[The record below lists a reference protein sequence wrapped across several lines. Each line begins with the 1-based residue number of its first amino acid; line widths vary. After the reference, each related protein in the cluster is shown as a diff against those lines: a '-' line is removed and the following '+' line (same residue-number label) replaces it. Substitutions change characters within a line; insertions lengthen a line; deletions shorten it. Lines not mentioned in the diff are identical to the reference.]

1 MRNPI
6 MQNRGHFLGDLPT
19 QNAIERGEAEPL
31 APFGFPP
38 NGNEYM
44 PPQVGGQGGN
54 RAISQNQSQWGF
66 IVFEAGTV
74 AIKVQD
80 FTARK
85 FMLIQNKSPTATL
98 YLGFGYEPN
107 ALNGLVLTPGSAYEP
122 FTYPTNEIYV
132 SSDEEG
138 ANGLLVFGV

>member
-6 MQNRGHFLGDLPT
+6 RQYRGNHLGDLPM
-19 QNAIERGEAEPL
+19 QNAAERGEAEPL
-31 APFGFPP
+31 APFGLPP
-38 NGNEYM
+38 NGNEYA
-44 PPQVGGQGGN
+44 PPQVGGQGGQRLVN
-54 RAISQNQSQWGF
+54 QNQSQWGF
-66 IVFEAGTV
+66 IVFEAGLTP
-74 AIKVQD
+74 IKVQD

-85 FMLIQNKSPTATL
+85 FMLIQNKSPTATI

-132 SSDEEG
+132 TADEDG
-138 ANGLLVFGV
+138 ANGLLVYGV